1 MEENTKT
8 TEVTENAAA
17 ENVDPTPAKTFEE
30 QMAEMIAENK
40 RLKRAFDKASSEA
53 AEYKKQVMATKTEA
67 EKVSI
72 EKAERDAAMKE
83 RLDFLERKDKIREY
97 ADSFMESGYS
107 RDLATKA
114 AEALFDG
121 RTEDVIAAQNQYKTE
136 YEKMIKAQIM
146 KSMPAPATGNDDSI
160 QMTQE
165 QFDALTYREQLDLF
179 ENHPT
184 VYEKFVKR

>member
-8 TEVTENAAA
+8 TEVTENAAT